1 MRIDIYSDMVCPWCR
16 IGKKNLETALAEW
29 SKGAAEPLDVDFHAF
44 LLDPTVP
51 PEGLPFRESM
61 TAKFGSSS
69 MVDAMLRR
77 VTEAGAA
84 AGLTF
89 RFERVARMPNTLLS
103 HRITALLPDGRRGD
117 WIDAVQTA
125 YFEYGRDIGSL
136 DTLLE
141 IAKNLGFDPDDL
153 RERLEDGEGTSEV
166 EADLEA
172 ARAMGVTGVPFF
184 VLNGRYALSGAYP
197 PEGFLDAFRKIAERE
212 RARAQD
218 GGRTDPP
225 SGT

>member
-16 IGKKNLETALAEW
+16 IGKKNLEAALAEW
-29 SKGAAEPLDVDFHAF
+29 SKVAAEPLDVEYHAF
-44 LLDPTVP
+44 LLDPSVP
-51 PEGLPFRESM
+51 PEGLPFRENL
-61 TAKFGSSS
+61 AHKFGSSS
-69 MVDAMLRR
+69 MVDAMLQR

-89 RFERVARMPNTLLS
+89 RFDRVSRMPNTLLS

-136 DTLLE
+136 ETLLD
-141 IAKNLGFDPDDL
+141 IAGNLGFDPGDL
-153 RERLEDGEGTSEV
+153 RERLEEGEGTTEV

-172 ARAMGVTGVPFF
+172 ARTMGITGVPFF

-197 PEGFLDAFRKIAERE
+197 PDRFLEAFRKVAERE
-212 RARAQD
+212 RES
-218 GGRTDPP
+218 GGRTAPP